1 MVTLFSFTEDLMTD
15 DTNVFDPNQGI
26 DFTFI
31 TQDGSVER
39 KMRPAKMIPFFNGV
53 KTLISKH
60 SKLITKSLEE
70 IDEQRKKEAGLE
82 LDRVQEEVKKQQ
94 KRLEK
99 YKNLS
104 DEKFNKLSPEE
115 VEEFTSI
122 CNQLN
127 DLDDRVEEITEPT
140 FGIQIENILA
150 VIVSQGSDVLLDIVQ
165 LIYQDK
171 GITQDMVDNLTIPMM
186 RKIFEDFKKLNDID
200 YLLKNPLLQKLIN
213 RVQPLASG
221 A

>member
-1 MVTLFSFTEDLMTD
+1 MTD

>member
-1 MVTLFSFTEDLMTD
+1 MTD

-200 YLLKNPLLQKLIN
+200 YLLKSPLLQKLIN